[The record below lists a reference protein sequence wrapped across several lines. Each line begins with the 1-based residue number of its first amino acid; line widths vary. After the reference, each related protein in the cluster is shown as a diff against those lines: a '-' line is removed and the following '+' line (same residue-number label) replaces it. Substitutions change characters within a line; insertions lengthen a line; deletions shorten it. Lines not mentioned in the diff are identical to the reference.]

1 MISLFDRENEKFRP
15 DVGSQA
21 LSVIA
26 IENDFVEGVYD
37 KLSSVYDLIF
47 GPILHPGRLLALE
60 RIGIRPGDRVLEVG
74 VGTGINA
81 SLYPRFCHV
90 TGIDFSAS
98 MLEKARARI
107 RRKGLPHIRLIQMDA
122 AALKFADESFDVV
135 YAPYLV
141 NCVPDPIKV
150 VSEMQ
155 RVCRPGGKI
164 VILNH
169 FRSVN
174 PVFSRLDRA
183 LSPLTV
189 HIGFKS
195 DLDLPG
201 FLAQADLHPVSI
213 EKVSVPR
220 LWSLVISTKD

>member
-1 MISLFDRENEKFRP
+1 MALFERENDKYRP
-15 DVGSQA
+15 DLGSQA

-26 IENDFVEGVYD
+26 IENDFVEGTYD
-37 KLSSVYDLIF
+37 KLAKFYDWIF

-60 RIGIRPGDRVLEVG
+60 RMGIAPGDRVLEVG

-81 SLYPRFCHV
+81 ALYPHNCHV
-90 TGIDFSAS
+90 TGVDLSAP
-98 MLEKARARI
+98 MLEKARTRVA
-107 RRKGLPHIRLIQMDA
+107 RKGLRHVRLMEMDA
-122 AALKFADESFDVV
+122 AHLTFADNSFDVV

-141 NCVPDPIKV
+141 NCVSDPIRV
-150 VSEMQ
+150 VHEMR

-169 FRSVN
+169 FRGT
-174 PVFSRLDRA
+174 SRIMSRFDRA

-201 FLAQADLHPVSI
+201 FLAQTGLQPISI

-220 LWSLVISTKD
+220 LWSLVICTKS